1 MWLPVRCVSIEPT
14 SDAGGRRGPERLSA
28 TRDFD
33 TKRGCYQIEDAAG
46 SSKVNAEGG
55 SGTSLLVW
63 QRRVFF
69 INTQLQ
75 LGVEEESQQPTLNRF
90 NGLMAMRVSC

>member
-1 MWLPVRCVSIEPT
+1 MLEADGVPNDCQLREIST
-14 SDAGGRRGPERLSA
+14 LNGAG
-28 TRDFD
+28 
-33 TKRGCYQIEDAAG
+33 YQIEDAAG
-46 SSKVNAEGG
+46 SSKLNAEGG
-55 SGTSLLVW
+55 SGTCLLVW